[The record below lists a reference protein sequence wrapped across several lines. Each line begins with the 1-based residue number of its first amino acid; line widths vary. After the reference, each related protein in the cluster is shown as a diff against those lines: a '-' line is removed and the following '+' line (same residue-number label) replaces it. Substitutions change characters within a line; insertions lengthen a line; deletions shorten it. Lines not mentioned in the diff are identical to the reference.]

1 MFSYRSLLKQA
12 FSLAWKN
19 KYLWF
24 FGLFASLT
32 VAGGSWEYQIIT
44 QNFGQNLVDS
54 SYYNLSGLLAL
65 GDLLKNFFSGFV
77 NLFRFDFLTI
87 INVLTLLLAA
97 TVILVLFIWLAI
109 ASQAALVDS
118 TKKILTAGKKK
129 IIITIRSG
137 LTAGQRHF
145 WSVFGLNIL
154 TKVLISLALFII
166 SLPLLFMVISNAS
179 ILSAIY
185 IILFVIFIPIGT
197 GLSLMIKY
205 AISYKVLDNQSFIGS
220 LEKSGKLFKENW
232 LVSLEM
238 AVILFL
244 INLLIGGLLLVGMA
258 VFLLPLFLLG
268 LGFNLAWLT
277 ILIALVAI
285 VLVIL
290 TGSFLTTF
298 QIAAWTGLFLNLK
311 ERGGLAKLERLFKH

>member
-97 TVILVLFIWLAI
+97 AIILVLFIWLAVT
-109 ASQAALVDS
+109 SQAALVDS

-145 WSVFGLNIL
+145 WSVLGLNIL

-166 SLPLLFMVISNAS
+166 SLPLLFMVVSNAS